1 MVLREILDSKLS
13 SVFFVSFLFHKN
25 ASTQGNVIECVSN
38 FFHPHTST
46 FAMTPR
52 LKQENDDEGQVWRK
66 EILNNNGWFM
76 AYRES
81 YLGHTFE
88 GPHFSTLLILELIN
102 FSHPL
107 FCFSFAMQLRTP
119 RWQAEWC
126 TSEQWF
132 FLCCM
137 KELST
142 VSMASVVTAIRD
154 TPHWLFLSLPLVLFI
169 LSSSTSSFM
178 TIIHVSFVWPIELEV
193 FLPSVLIW
201 GGLRVFLH
209 PQEYVI
215 TWEDGLFPK
224 RILLEDMLIFSDI
237 PIACT
242 GLIHLPALTLRFCCC
257 KSSTRSE
264 LDRTWQLSSCS
275 LTIYAL
281 STDPTRCSLKNIFSM
296 LSLWAAIWASLQ
308 NTVWKL

>member
-13 SVFFVSFLFHKN
+13 SVFFVSFLFHKK

-46 FAMTPR
+46 FVMTPR
-52 LKQENDDEGQVWRK
+52 LKRENDDEGQVWRK

-76 AYRES
+76 AYSES

-169 LSSSTSSFM
+169 LSSSTSSLM
-178 TIIHVSFVWPIELEV
+178 TVTHISFVWPIELEV

-224 RILLEDMLIFSDI
+224 RTLLEDMLIFLTFLLLAQASSIFLHWLSDS
-237 PIACT
+237 AVARAVQ
-242 GLIHLPALTLRFCCC
+242 GQSLT
-257 KSSTRSE
+257 E
-264 LDRTWQLSSCS
+264 LDSSCS
-275 LTIYAL
+275 LIIYAL
-281 STDPTRCSLKNIFSM
+281 STDPTRCPLKNIFSM
-296 LSLWAAIWASLQ
+296 LSAWAAIWASLQ